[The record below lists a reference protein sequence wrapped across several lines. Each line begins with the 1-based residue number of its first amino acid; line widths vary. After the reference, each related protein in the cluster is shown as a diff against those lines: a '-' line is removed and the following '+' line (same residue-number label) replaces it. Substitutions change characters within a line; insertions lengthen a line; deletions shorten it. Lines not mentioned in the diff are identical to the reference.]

1 MTDPH
6 KNMPVNRV
14 LTEMPFECFTKSKK
28 RNYLDMR
35 EYHIIPDMQRDLM
48 DHILSEIFDGFDTSD
63 VKDF

>member
-6 KNMPVNRV
+6 KNMHADRV

-35 EYHIIPDMQRDLM
+35 EYHIIPDMQRYIM
-48 DHILSEIFDGFDTSD
+48 DRILGDISYGFDTSD